1 MKPTFLLVSALLLT
15 ILSCGCREVN
25 VPKKGTGFVVREGA
39 NPLIILEVDS
49 CEYLFGD
56 WANAT
61 VVTHKGNC
69 KFCLER
75 TNTKLNTYDKN

>member
-1 MKPTFLLVSALLLT
+1 MKQTFILISALLLT

-25 VPKKGTGFVVREGA
+25 TPRKNTGFVVKEDYE
-39 NPLIILEVDS
+39 PLIITEVDS

-56 WANAT
+56 WGNRT
-61 VVTHKGNC
+61 VLTHKGNC

-75 TNTKLNTYDKN
+75 TKR

>member
-1 MKPTFLLVSALLLT
+1 LT

-25 VPKKGTGFVVREGA
+25 TPKKDTGFVVREGA
-39 NPLIILEVDS
+39 NPLTIVEVDS

-56 WANAT
+56 WHNAT
-61 VVTHKGNC
+61 VLTHKGNC

-75 TNTKLNTYDKN
+75 NKK

>member
-1 MKPTFLLVSALLLT
+1 MKQTFLLISALLLT

-25 VPKKGTGFVVREGA
+25 TPRKDTGVKLLGEGFD
-39 NPLIILEVDS
+39 PLTIVELDS

-56 WANAT
+56 WGNRT
-61 VVTHKGNC
+61 VLTHKGNC

-75 TNTKLNTYDKN
+75 TKR

>member
-1 MKPTFLLVSALLLT
+1 MKPTFILISALLLT

-25 VPKKGTGFVVREGA
+25 TPKEDTGFVVREGA
-39 NPLIILEVDS
+39 NPLTIVEVDS

-56 WANAT
+56 WHNAT
-61 VVTHKGNC
+61 VLTHKGNC

-75 TNTKLNTYDKN
+75 NKK